1 LAVVT
6 TGQATLG
13 NTNEGYHFASKTA
26 AGSPAAMT
34 VLGKTVIERG
44 ISANQWKSTD
54 PQSSADLAPLPL
66 GDGEVNILDLQ
77 AMAEYWLEH
86 IIGSP

>member
-26 AGSPAAMT
+26 
-34 VLGKTVIERG
+34 LGETVIERG